1 MKKYFLVTV
10 LLVSSSCYAAEY
22 PINLEGTYECMGNEV
37 GTNEAF
43 KCQMTIKHTGETYA
57 SKASCSDGN
66 SYVGTGIYDKS
77 LHRLS
82 TGFINPKKSEETG
95 VSVTEVK
102 KNGCLITAWTYV
114 DKTSIGHTKCFK
126 RKVTPRT

>member
-1 MKKYFLVTV
+1 MKKCFLVTA
-10 LLVSSSCYAAEY
+10 LLAFSSSYAAEY
-22 PINLEGTYECMGNEV
+22 PINIEGAYECMGNEV

-43 KCQMTIKHTGETYA
+43 KCQMTIQRTGETYA
-57 SKASCSDGN
+57 SKANCSDGN
-66 SYVGTGIYDKS
+66 SYRGTGIYDKN

-102 KNGCLITAWTYV
+102 KDGSLLAAWTYL
-114 DKTSIGHTKCFK
+114 DNTLIGHTKCFK
-126 RKVTPRT
+126 QKSNQ